1 MMNIDKNLRI
11 VYMGTPEFAVA
22 PMKVLIDAGYNVVGV
37 VTAADKPAGRG
48 RKLSESA
55 VKQYVVG
62 VNSIRATHGEDQIA
76 LLQPEKLRDEAWL
89 AQLAALNADLFIVVA
104 FRMLPEIVW
113 SMPRLGTFN
122 LHASLLPLYRGAAP
136 INWAII
142 NGETKTGVTTFFLN
156 AQIDRGEIIEQQEID
171 IDKSDN
177 AGTLHDKLMKLGS
190 QLVLKT
196 VEAIAQGSVK
206 SRSQIEIHDIKRT
219 SAPKIFKP
227 DCMINWNS
235 DGISISNKI
244 RGLSPYPAAWTELD
258 GGRFSAKIISAHFEP
273 QSALTVPQVSNVDS
287 DMKTYYRIGCTD
299 GWIYVDTLL
308 PIGKREMP
316 IADFLRGYHR

>member
-1 MMNIDKNLRI
+1 MRI

-22 PMKVLIDAGYNVVGV
+22 PVKTLVGAGYNIVGV

-55 VKQYVVG
+55 VKQYVVE
-62 VNSIRATHGEDQIA
+62 VNSIRATHQDDQIA

-104 FRMLPEIVW
+104 FRMLPEVVW
-113 SMPRLGTFN
+113 RMPRLGTFN

-156 AQIDRGEIIEQQEID
+156 DQIDRGEIIEQQEID
-171 IDKSDN
+171 LDKSDN
-177 AGTLHDKLMKLGS
+177 AGTLHDKLMELGAR
-190 QLVLKT
+190 LVLKT
-196 VEAIAQGSVK
+196 VDTIAQGSVK
-206 SRSQIEIHDIKRT
+206 SQSQTEIHDSKRT
-219 SAPKIFKP
+219 AAPKIFKP
-227 DCMINWNS
+227 DCMIDWNS

-244 RGLSPYPAAWTELD
+244 RGLSPYPAAWTELE

-273 QSALTVPQVSNVDS
+273 HTAGEQGAQVGNVDS

-308 PIGKREMP
+308 PVGKREMP